1 MVMQISSLIAL
12 LQDFEALVQTIGC
25 SSRADDVREFRRL
38 LDGQGSTTVG
48 QLAGKLAKGRPVSQI
63 EAVSTAVRDLQ
74 STFAKLQTL
83 LLSANAKKAADDVAA
98 LTRVLSGCNHPNIHQ
113 FVEEAKGWLANPSRR
128 KPSPSKESKKGTSLG
143 DDVRAELV
151 RNYVGALSQTS
162 ENNSGFDQTI
172 SEMQANKKVR
182 AQEMREI
189 AKLYLGYEI
198 AKTKGRADALRAII
212 DRQALSARQDARGRT
227 LDRLKSW

>member
-1 MVMQISSLIAL
+1 MQVSLLIVL

-38 LDGQGSTTVG
+38 LEGQEGTTLG
-48 QLAGKLAKGRPVSQI
+48 QLTGKLAKGRSVSQI
-63 EAVSTAVRDLQ
+63 GAVSTPVRALQ
-74 STFAKLQTL
+74 STFAKLQAL
-83 LLSANAKKAADDVAA
+83 LLSANAKKAADDIAA
-98 LTRVLSGCNHPNIHQ
+98 LARVLDGCNHPNIHQ
-113 FVEEAKGWLANPSRR
+113 FVEEAKGWLANPSKR
-128 KPSPSKESKKGTSLG
+128 KPSPSKESKKGTSSG

-151 RNYVGALSQTS
+151 RDYVRALSQTS
-162 ENNSGFDQTI
+162 EDNSAFDQTI
-172 SEMQANKKVR
+172 SEMQANKRVR

-198 AKTKGRADALRAII
+198 AKTKGRADALRAIV

>member
-1 MVMQISSLIAL
+1 MVMQVSLLIVL

-38 LDGQGSTTVG
+38 LEGQEGTTLG
-48 QLAGKLAKGRPVSQI
+48 QLTGKLAKGRSVSQI
-63 EAVSTAVRDLQ
+63 GAVSTPVRALQ
-74 STFAKLQTL
+74 STFAKLQAL
-83 LLSANAKKAADDVAA
+83 LLSANAKKAADDIAA
-98 LTRVLSGCNHPNIHQ
+98 LARVLDGCNHPNIHQ
-113 FVEEAKGWLANPSRR
+113 FVEEAKGWLANPSKR
-128 KPSPSKESKKGTSLG
+128 KPSPSKESKKGTSSG

-151 RNYVGALSQTS
+151 RDYVRALSQTS
-162 ENNSGFDQTI
+162 EDNSAFDQTI
-172 SEMQANKKVR
+172 SEMQANKRVR
-182 AQEMREI
+182 APEMREI

-198 AKTKGRADALRAII
+198 AKTKGRADALRAIV